1 MDTAY
6 PCVYIVWILNIHIF
20 LEPLTASMA
29 GYHSKLTITDSYKL
43 FPLLARSLPYGL
55 CKKTTPKESE
65 TMKKIMIVLTA
76 LLLVTAFVMP
86 ADAMRGGGKG
96 HGYGFCNGNDLSSV
110 PGLNLTAEQKT
121 KISDLRTAYMKDIKP
136 LQDKM
141 HSKAGD
147 LRLLWLE
154 KTPDEAKIRATEK
167 EIRALRD
174 QMQDKSTDYRWAIYK
189 VLTPEQQALLKENKA
204 TGRCFGPGPGAGK
217 GMGPGKG
224 SGMAPGAG
232 PGMGQGMGG
241 NMR

>member
-1 MDTAY
+1 M
-6 PCVYIVWILNIHIF
+6 
-20 LEPLTASMA
+20 
-29 GYHSKLTITDSYKL
+29 
-43 FPLLARSLPYGL
+43 ARSLPYGL
-55 CKKTTPKESE
+55 CKKTTLKESE
-65 TMKKIMIVLTA
+65 TMKKVMIAMFA

-96 HGYGFCNGNDLSSV
+96 HGYGFCNGNDLSAV

-121 KISDLRTAYMKDIKP
+121 KIADLRTAHLKDIKP

-167 EIRALRD
+167 EVRALRD
-174 QMQDKSTDYRWAIYK
+174 QMQDKGTDYRWAVYK
-189 VLTPEQQALLKENKA
+189 VLTPEQQTLLKENKA

-217 GMGPGKG
+217 GMGPGRG
-224 SGMAPGAG
+224 QGMG
-232 PGMGQGMGG
+232 PGMGSGAGGGM
-241 NMR
+241 R

>member
-1 MDTAY
+1 MQE
-6 PCVYIVWILNIHIF
+6 NN
-20 LEPLTASMA
+20 S
-29 GYHSKLTITDSYKL
+29 
-43 FPLLARSLPYGL
+43 
-55 CKKTTPKESE
+55 KESE

-86 ADAMRGGGKG
+86 ADAMRGGGMG

-121 KISDLRTAYMKDIKP
+121 KIADLRTAHLKDIKP

-174 QMQDKSTDYRWAIYK
+174 QMQDKGSDYRWAAYK

-217 GMGPGKG
+217 GMG
-224 SGMAPGAG
+224 SGMGPGAG
-232 PGMGQGMGG
+232 PGMGQGMGEGMGG
-241 NMR
+241 NMK